1 MFKSLFLVQLDCIIV
16 SLFTKG
22 PSCLVG
28 GYSQQH
34 WEILYLLFSI
44 VSGIKMEKFYGR
56 PLPTV
61 YISNTQMYS
70 SDVHELEMQLGDY
83 FWKWKADLDSEIIYN
98 FSSNWILPVWQCFLR
113 VFFVKYL
120 KIFLLFWF
128 KDCKKFQLIQ
138 SNKCDQGQFR
148 TNCSIGSWNTG
159 LAKWIEPTSCLSL
172 NLANFVDTIFYRIS
186 T

>member
-1 MFKSLFLVQLDCIIV
+1 M
-16 SLFTKG
+16 
-22 PSCLVG
+22 G

-61 YISNTQMYS
+61 YISKTQMYS

-98 FSSNWILPVWQCFLR
+98 KLNITCFGSLFS
-113 VFFVKYL
+113 
-120 KIFLLFWF
+120 
-128 KDCKKFQLIQ
+128 
-138 SNKCDQGQFR
+138 
-148 TNCSIGSWNTG
+148 
-159 LAKWIEPTSCLSL
+159 
-172 NLANFVDTIFYRIS
+172 
-186 T
+186 